1 MALIDDILG
10 SVDSIS
16 KSLNQNILIVEA
28 RKDILKGLRG
38 SGVSKEERD
47 RLYANF
53 AEQLALGLVA
63 QAMGLAKEMPLLEEQ
78 KAKLSKEI
86 EVEEQQKNKLAKEIA
101 ILEIQ
106 RGKLED
112 KLSKELAI
120 LDSQKAKLS
129 KEIEVEEQQKNKL
142 AKEIAILEIQ
152 RGKLEDKLSK
162 ELAILE
168 SQNKGFKKDMYY
180 KIAKIHSENS
190 AMLAQADI
198 ETPAWMVEDI
208 KQAIS
213 LMSEGEITH

>member
-28 RKDILKGLRG
+28 RKDILKELRG

-63 QAMGLAKEMPLLEEQ
+63 QAMALAKEMPLLEEQ

-86 EVEEQQKNKLAKEIA
+86 EVEEQQKNKLE
-101 ILEIQ
+101 
-106 RGKLED
+106 
-112 KLSKELAI
+112 
-120 LDSQKAKLS
+120 
-129 KEIEVEEQQKNKL
+129 KEIE
-142 AKEIAILEIQ
+142 ILEIQ

-213 LMSEGEITH
+213 LMSEGEIAH